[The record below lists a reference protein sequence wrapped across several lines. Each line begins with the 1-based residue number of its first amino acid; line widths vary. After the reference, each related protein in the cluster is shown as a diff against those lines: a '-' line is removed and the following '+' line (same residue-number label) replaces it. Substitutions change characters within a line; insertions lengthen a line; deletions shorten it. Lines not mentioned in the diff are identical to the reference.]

1 MEIRVTVT
9 DVATYDGDAVVV
21 NLFEGVTQPGGATG
35 ALDRALGGAIT
46 DAIAHREIAGKR
58 EDALVIHSLGKLP
71 ARLVLVAGLG
81 QAEAFSLPR
90 ARGVTARALR
100 RLRDLGCRR
109 VGTIVHGAGLG
120 GLDPAAAAQALAE
133 GAVLGLYTFD
143 RYKRADADGE
153 TGSPK
158 KAIEVVELLEQ
169 DEAKAA
175 GIRAGVARGQVIA
188 EAVNFARD
196 LVNEP
201 GLALTPTE
209 LAVRARRMAAEVGLE
224 CQVLDQAEME
234 RLGMG
239 GLLGIA
245 RGSQQPPQFII
256 LRHRGGAPD
265 GPPALGIVGKGI
277 TFDSG
282 GISIKPA
289 ERMAEMKGDMA
300 GAAATLG
307 AMRAIATLRLPLNV
321 SAYVAATENL
331 PSGSA
336 VKPGDILRA
345 MDGTHM
351 EILNTDA
358 EGRVV
363 LSDALVYARRDGCAR
378 LVDLATLTGA
388 CVVALGSIRSGAFTN
403 DEAFLRQVTAAS
415 QAAGEK
421 IWPLPMDEEYDE
433 LIKGEVGDI
442 KNTGGRWG
450 GAITAAKF
458 LARFADKTP
467 WVHLDIAGTF
477 LADKAKDDQPKGGT
491 GVGVRTLVALATA
504 LAAEAR

>member
-1 MEIRVTVT
+1 VEIRVTVG
-9 DVATYDGDAVVV
+9 DVATYDGDGVVV
-21 NLFEGVTQPGGATG
+21 NLFEGVTQPGGAT
-35 ALDRALGGAIT
+35 AAVDRALEGAIT
-46 DAIAHREIAGKR
+46 AAIAHREIAGKR
-58 EDALVIHSLGKLP
+58 DEALVIHSLGKLP

-81 QAEAFSLPR
+81 KPEAFDLGR
-90 ARGVTARALR
+90 ARGVTARAVR

-109 VGTIVHGAGLG
+109 VGTVVHGAGAG
-120 GLDPAAAAQALAE
+120 GLDPAASAQALAE
-133 GAVLGLYTFD
+133 GALLGLYAFE
-143 RYKRADADGE
+143 RYKRPDEAAAAG
-153 TGSPK
+153 TPK
-158 KAIEVVELLEQ
+158 KALEVVELLER
-169 DEAKAA
+169 DAARAEAL
-175 GIRAGVARGQVIA
+175 RAGAARGQVLA
-188 EAVNFARD
+188 EGVNFARD

-201 GLALTPTE
+201 GITLTPTE
-209 LAVRARRMAAEVGLE
+209 LAARAQGMAAEVGLE
-224 CQVLDQAEME
+224 CQVLDRGEME

-256 LRHRGGAPD
+256 LRHRGGPP
-265 GPPALGIVGKGI
+265 GGGPALGIVGKGI

-289 ERMAEMKGDMA
+289 ERMEEMKGDMA
-300 GAAATLG
+300 GGAAALG
-307 AMRAIATLRLPLNV
+307 AMRAIARLRLPLDV
-321 SAYVAATENL
+321 SAYVPATENL

-345 MDGTHM
+345 MDGTHI
-351 EILNTDA
+351 EVLNTDA

-363 LSDALVYARRDGCAR
+363 LADALVYARRDGCAR

-388 CVVALGSIRSGAFTN
+388 CVVALGHVRSGAFTN

-421 IWPLPMDEEYDE
+421 IWPLPMDEEYEE
-433 LIKGEVGDI
+433 LIKGEVGDV

-458 LARFADKTP
+458 LARFVDTTP

-477 LADKAKDDQPKGGT
+477 LADKEKEEQPKGGT
-491 GVGVRTLVALATA
+491 GVGVRTLVALASA
-504 LAAEAR
+504 LAAEAG